1 MRKAKYYNLKMVDW
15 NFDYKRNER
24 FHIFGDIVEL
34 PTKMADEFPQYFKRV
49 PVKEEEVVNESIEI
63 VKEVESEKLV
73 NSIDESEKIVTEPKN
88 DATLEELFESDLA
101 QGKVKSSKKFYI
113 WNEKKIDKKDY
124 ETAENKSEFLF
135 EILN

>member
-1 MRKAKYYNLKMVDW
+1 MRKAKYYNLKMIDW

-49 PVKEEEVVNESIEI
+49 PVQEVVDENVEI

-73 NSIDESEKIVTEPKN
+73 NIINETEKIVIEPKN

-124 ETAENKSEFLF
+124 DTAENKSEFLF